1 MSQPPYP
8 QHPPPSPSP
17 PYGWA
22 PPPPPRGNGWAI
34 TALVLGIC
42 ALLVS
47 WVPVA
52 NVLGAAAGLVG
63 LGSGVTGA
71 VVARRRG
78 PGGVM
83 AWAGIV
89 LCSLAVVVSVAV
101 TVWFVDAFTD
111 GELTDDDVP
120 AATARRGD
128 AVVVGVFEVTVTS
141 VGVCQDAPGM
151 STAVSCPLR
160 VEVVNR
166 ADQTVEFAA
175 GRLAAVVDDGYRTVS
190 GDDVA
195 VAPGERVVVEATVDG
210 DDDGDVVTDVVVSA
224 TVFPDEFSGDFADDV
239 AQSLEDG
246 DAVLV
251 SMDRAPGQR

>member
-8 QHPPPSPSP
+8 QHPPPYP

-22 PPPPPRGNGWAI
+22 PPPPPRSNGWAV

-42 ALLVS
+42 ALLIS
-47 WVPVA
+47 WVPVV
-52 NVLGAAAGLVG
+52 NVLSAAAGLVG
-63 LGSGVTGA
+63 LGFGVTGA

-78 PGGVM
+78 PGTVM

-89 LCSLAVVVSVAV
+89 LCTLAVVVSVAV
-101 TVWFVDAFTD
+101 TVWFVDAFTY

-120 AATARRGD
+120 AATGRRGD
-128 AVVVGVFEVTVTS
+128 AVRVGVFEVTVTS
-141 VGVCQDAPGM
+141 VGVCREAPGL

-175 GRLAAVVDDGYRTVS
+175 GRLAAVVDDSYQTVS
-190 GDDVA
+190 GESVV
-195 VAPGERVVVEATVDG
+195 VAPGERVAVEATVDG

-224 TVFPDEFSGDFADDV
+224 SVFPDEFSGDFADDV

-251 SMDRAPGQR
+251 SMDRAPGQP